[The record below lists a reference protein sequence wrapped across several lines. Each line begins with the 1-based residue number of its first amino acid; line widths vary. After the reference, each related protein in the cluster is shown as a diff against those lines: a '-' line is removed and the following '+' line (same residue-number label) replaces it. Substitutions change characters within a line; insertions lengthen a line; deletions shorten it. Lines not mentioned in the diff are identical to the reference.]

1 MCGFSL
7 GSRVQF
13 FHVIALSWQ
22 GVSDFAT
29 SHLLPVPVLCYP
41 VHVPR
46 RLPRSRSVH
55 VPGECVLSV
64 VEIWVYTSPRCLF
77 PGTLHTLRSERGAP
91 HHIRVLKRSAT
102 EASSAE

>member
-55 VPGECVLSV
+55 AHF
-64 VEIWVYTSPRCLF
+64 TRC
-77 PGTLHTLRSERGAP
+77 AP
-91 HHIRVLKRSAT
+91 
-102 EASSAE
+102 SAERLTTLEC

>member
-13 FHVIALSWQ
+13 FHVIVALSWQ
-22 GVSDFAT
+22 GLSDFAT

-55 VPGECVLSV
+55 AHF
-64 VEIWVYTSPRCLF
+64 T
-77 PGTLHTLRSERGAP
+77 
-91 HHIRVLKRSAT
+91 RSAP
-102 EASSAE
+102 SAERLTTLEC